1 MTEKHN
7 RKKRSVIVCL
17 AAVLLIGCLAA
28 FGIVWHLNIFSIEF
42 NIPDSET
49 QEIAFGENYEPPTV
63 EALLKGT
70 ILFKKGIPLEVTKSG
85 EVDTNKTGTYTESY
99 TASVRWI
106 CEGEVTRK
114 IHVVDVMPPVITLA
128 GDAEMHIDQHTAF
141 EEPGFTATDDYDG
154 DLTERVR
161 ADGEVNAD
169 VCGAYTIKYTV
180 ADAAGNETSAVRTIY
195 VDDKE
200 APEIAM
206 AGDTEMVLT
215 VGNTF
220 SDPGCTASD
229 NVDGEVTVSA
239 EGQPDMSTPGDY
251 MIHYRAVDAAGN
263 EAECTRTVYVKAAPP
278 ADIKDPGDK
287 VVYLTFDDGPG
298 KYTDDL
304 LAVLDKYNVK
314 ATFFVTNQFPDYK
327 YMIAREA
334 EAGHTVAI
342 HTYSHDFSDVYAS
355 EENYF
360 ADVNRISDV
369 CEDQTGVRP
378 TLLRFPGGTSNEVS
392 KRYCQGIM
400 TAITASC
407 DTLGY
412 RYCDWNVDSND
423 AGGAS
428 TASEVA
434 DNVIAGIKS
443 HNVSYVLQHD
453 IKGFS
458 VDAVEEIIQWGLAN
472 GYTFLPLTTS
482 SPMCHHS
489 VHN

>member
-1 MTEKHN
+1 MTVKN
-7 RKKRSVIVCL
+7 IRKKICVVLLIVCL
-17 AAVLLIGCLAA
+17 AV
-28 FGIVWHLNIFSIEF
+28 FGIVWHMNEFTIEF
-42 NIPDSET
+42 NISDSEI
-49 QEIAFGENYEPPTV
+49 QEIAFGETYEPPTV

-70 ILFKKGIPLEVTKSG
+70 ILFKKGIPVEVSRSG
-85 EVDTNKTGTYTESY
+85 SVDTGKTGIYTESY

-106 CEGEVTRK
+106 CEGEVTRE
-114 IHVVDVMPPVITLA
+114 IYVVDVVPPVINLA
-128 GDAEMHIDQHTAF
+128 GSEQMHIDQNTAY
-141 EEPGFTATDDYDG
+141 EEPGFTASDDYDG
-154 DLTERVR
+154 DLTGSVHIE
-161 ADGEVNAD
+161 GEVDPA
-169 VCGAYTIKYTV
+169 VCDTYTIQYSVT
-180 ADAAGNETSAVRTIY
+180 DAAGHETTAVRTVY

-200 APEIAM
+200 APKIAM
-206 AGDTEMVLT
+206 SGEAEMVLT
-215 VGNTF
+215 AGSTF
-220 SDPGCTASD
+220 DDPGCTASD
-229 NVDGEVTVSA
+229 NVDGEVEVSI
-239 EGQPDMSTPGDY
+239 EGQPDMSTPGEY
-251 MIHYRAVDAAGN
+251 TIYYRAVDAAGN
-263 EAECTRTVYVKAAPP
+263 AAECARTVYVKAAPS
-278 ADIKDPGDK
+278 ADVKDPGNK

-298 KYTDDL
+298 KYTEDL
-304 LAVLDKYNVK
+304 LEILDKYNVK

-327 YMIAREA
+327 NMIAREA

-360 ADVNRISDV
+360 ADVNRIADV
-369 CEDQTGVRP
+369 CESQTGVRP

-392 KRYCQGIM
+392 KRYCPGIM

-412 RYCDWNVDSND
+412 SYCDWNVDSND

-434 DNVIAGIKS
+434 GNVIEGIKNY
-443 HNVSYVLQHD
+443 NVSYVLQQD

-472 GYTFLPLTTS
+472 GYTFLPLTSS
-482 SPMCHHS
+482 SPMCHHR